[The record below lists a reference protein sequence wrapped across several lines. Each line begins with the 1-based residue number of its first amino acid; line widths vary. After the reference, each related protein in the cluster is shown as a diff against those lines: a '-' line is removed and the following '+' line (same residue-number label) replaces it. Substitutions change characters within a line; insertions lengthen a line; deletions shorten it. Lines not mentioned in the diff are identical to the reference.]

1 MKMKEKLNVP
11 KGIRYISQWQDFR
24 LPNYPHIMDKQIPG
38 CGFTEYG
45 LTNDQDV
52 VLCSPR
58 KILLENKRDQHTE
71 DVYYLVND
79 FYSEEPSPDKD
90 LNVRLDLSISK
101 VDKEN
106 SDSLRKRVLD
116 PTRDKFYEKKRNELS
131 DYIESRRYN
140 KKPIKILVTYDS
152 FHIVKS
158 VLQHR
163 NLLDTTQIIVDEFQ
177 SIFTDSRF
185 KSDTELSFLNYL
197 KDVQKVCYVSAT
209 PMMDEYLDQLDYFKD
224 LPYYKLDWKTLDPS
238 RVTRPNLKV
247 RTTRSVFEAA
257 KKIIDSYKSGNFEV
271 YFRRN
276 GEDVVGTESREAVIY
291 VNSVNNILT
300 IIKKSEL
307 RPEECNVLCSNT
319 PENLSKINKKLG
331 ANFTIGKVPLKGE
344 RHKMFTFCTRTV
356 YLGADFYST
365 NARTFIISDANT
377 ETLAVDISLDLP
389 QILGRQRL
397 EENPWKNSAEFYYKP
412 LVESKKRG
420 MTKKIFLERIEKKVA
435 QTDALLRSIEN
446 SKGDIEAQQA
456 QAENCLKL
464 AKLLNYRDDYIS
476 VNRVP
481 TGEKELLPDGTIVE
495 KVLLVPVAN
504 NLVKISEQ
512 RAFDIQGIDYADRFS
527 VFNTINEVSGLEL
540 GNQETKD
547 FLKEYESLT
556 TLYLKLKYLCERAL
570 ENRLSNL
577 MLDQITEKN
586 FIDYLNILGPER
598 LRALGYSITEINK
611 ELGIVAFDHDR
622 LRSLVH
628 SSFILGNRYSMSD
641 VKTILCDIYKKCGYL
656 KTATAKDLEN
666 FFQVSEINA
675 SITFLDGSK
684 KRSRGYEILSKK
696 S

>member
-1 MKMKEKLNVP
+1 M
-11 KGIRYISQWQDFR
+11 
-24 LPNYPHIMDKQIPG
+24 
-38 CGFTEYG
+38 
-45 LTNDQDV
+45 
-52 VLCSPR
+52 
-58 KILLENKRDQHTE
+58 
-71 DVYYLVND
+71 
-79 FYSEEPSPDKD
+79 
-90 LNVRLDLSISK
+90 
-101 VDKEN
+101 
-106 SDSLRKRVLD
+106 
-116 PTRDKFYEKKRNELS
+116 
-131 DYIESRRYN
+131 
-140 KKPIKILVTYDS
+140 
-152 FHIVKS
+152 
-158 VLQHR
+158 
-163 NLLDTTQIIVDEFQ
+163 
-177 SIFTDSRF
+177 
-185 KSDTELSFLNYL
+185 
-197 KDVQKVCYVSAT
+197 
-209 PMMDEYLDQLDYFKD
+209 
-224 LPYYKLDWKTLDPS
+224 
-238 RVTRPNLKV
+238 
-247 RTTRSVFEAA
+247 
-257 KKIIDSYKSGNFEV
+257 
-271 YFRRN
+271 
-276 GEDVVGTESREAVIY
+276 
-291 VNSVNNILT
+291 
-300 IIKKSEL
+300 
-307 RPEECNVLCSNT
+307 
-319 PENLSKINKKLG
+319 
-331 ANFTIGKVPLKGE
+331 
-344 RHKMFTFCTRTV
+344 
-356 YLGADFYST
+356 
-365 NARTFIISDANT
+365 
-377 ETLAVDISLDLP
+377 
-389 QILGRQRL
+389 
-397 EENPWKNSAEFYYKP
+397 
-412 LVESKKRG
+412 ESKKRG

-641 VKTILCDIYKKCGYL
+641 IKTILCDIYKKCGYL

-696 S
+696 P